1 MKYPKIRIV
10 IERVK
15 LPPGFALNETTK
27 SDLLMAKVGPDME
40 DTTALSSFQDANQN
54 GMETGRPKRK
64 RFNKNYYQEMDIDV
78 DIKKEAHVG
87 KSKLLY
93 ASLPAT
99 PKTKNKN
106 KNNKKTAAFK
116 VDNKESK
123 PKNINFGTD
132 TEQAKNVRFSL
143 PKDDTDDEQPMN
155 NQSIDYYCD
164 ICEEDTEDYRN
175 NLKHHLL
182 FHEMKAKQKQII
194 HFWLEPDSKDPNHN
208 CRACERTYNSTGEY
222 RRHLKNVHRMP
233 LREFLGGRPKNS
245 FKKLPSEVVP
255 GEGLPEFGPE
265 LDEINLYCRKCNRRF
280 QTMTPYRYHLT
291 HHHNINLVRHP
302 NLLPDWN
309 DANNYCRSCDFTYTS
324 LPAYQRHCKRVHKMG
339 RKGVI
344 KPKEAPLPDP
354 YDPNFYCRVCN
365 TTNISRKDFRRH
377 CRYTHNMD
385 LPPPNQ
391 GPNANPD
398 LIPELNNKDNYCRT
412 CDKKFDSKRRF
423 WVHLRLFHKLNLK
436 AMRKAIKPD
445 VYDPNNYCRSC
456 DKTFLK
462 KYLLYNHIRKVHSM
476 ATPKRVSKKQL
487 KEKKMH
493 NSDSE
498 EEVRDWK

>member
-1 MKYPKIRIV
+1 MK
-10 IERVK
+10 
-15 LPPGFALNETTK
+15 
-27 SDLLMAKVGPDME
+27 S
-40 DTTALSSFQDANQN
+40 
-54 GMETGRPKRK
+54 KRK
-64 RFNKNYYQEMDIDV
+64 KYKYINLKCTC
-78 DIKKEAHVG
+78 VG
-87 KSKLLY
+87 
-93 ASLPAT
+93 A
-99 PKTKNKN
+99 PKTKHKN
-106 KNNKKTAAFK
+106 KRKTVAFKEVNKKPK
-116 VDNKESK
+116 SK
-123 PKNINFGTD
+123 NAGFD
-132 TEQAKNVRFSL
+132 TNAEQVKSVRFSL
-143 PKDDTDDEQPMN
+143 PKDDADDEQPMN
-155 NQSIDYYCD
+155 NRSIDYHCD
-164 ICEEDTEDYRN
+164 VCDEDTEDYRN

-182 FHEMKAKQKQII
+182 FHDMKAKQKQIV

-233 LREFLGGRPKNS
+233 LRESLGGRPKNS
-245 FKKLPSEVVP
+245 FKKLPSEIDP
-255 GEGLPEFGPE
+255 EEGLPEFGPD

-309 DANNYCRSCDFTYTS
+309 DANNYCRSCDFTYSS
-324 LPAYQRHCKRVHKMG
+324 LPAYHRHCKRVHKMS
-339 RKGVI
+339 RNGVV
-344 KPKEAPLPDP
+344 KPKEVPLPDP

-385 LPPPNQ
+385 LPRPNQ

-398 LIPELNNKDNYCRT
+398 LIPDPNDKNNYCRA
-412 CDKKFDSKRRF
+412 CDKKFDFKRRF

-436 AMRKAIKPD
+436 AMRKAIIPD

-462 KYLLYNHIRKVHSM
+462 KYLLYNHIRKVHAM
-476 ATPKRVSKKQL
+476 ETPKRVSKKQL
-487 KEKKMH
+487 KEKKMCD
-493 NSDSE
+493 NDDE
-498 EEVRDWK
+498 EEVSDWK